1 MANNGDM
8 ADVAVTGRR
17 SCLGELL
24 AKQEIYLFLAAVVQ
38 NFVIKP
44 PEDCKDI
51 DCGEKVSITV
61 SPEHST
67 VRFIPRS
74 YD

>member
-1 MANNGDM
+1 M

-17 SCLGELL
+17 SCIGEPL
-24 AKQEIYLFLAAVVQ
+24 AKQGIYLFLAAVVQ

-44 PEDCKDI
+44 PEGCDDI
-51 DCGEKVSITV
+51 AYGEKVHITV
-61 SPEHST
+61 SPEHFT

-74 YD
+74 HD